1 MTWSQLHERM
11 AFMADLIERAT
22 VDPERALE
30 LDDRATEVR
39 RLFGDEEGLLLSLR
53 HRWMT
58 MLAARLDQA
67 VHDDFPAEQAHA
79 ELMASHPGLRAL
91 LDAAAR
97 RSVRMRG
104 PQRGEQ
110 RIIDIHSSPDTSRR
124 TVA

>member
-11 AFMADLIERAT
+11 AFMADLIEQAA
-22 VDPERALE
+22 VDPEGALE
-30 LDDRATEVR
+30 FDQRADDVR

-67 VHDDFPAEQAHA
+67 VYDDLPAEQARV
-79 ELMASHPGLRAL
+79 ELVASHPGLRAL
-91 LDAAAR
+91 LDGAAR
-97 RSVRMRG
+97 RSVRMRAL
-104 PQRGEQ
+104 QRGEQ
-110 RIIDIHSSPDTSRR
+110 RIIDMHSGPAGNRQ

>member
-11 AFMADLIERAT
+11 AFMADLIEQAT
-22 VDPERALE
+22 VDPQGALD
-30 LDDRATEVR
+30 LDDRATEVT

-79 ELMASHPGLRAL
+79 ELIASHPGLRAL

-104 PQRGEQ
+104 LQRGEQ

>member
-11 AFMADLIERAT
+11 AFMADLIEQAT
-22 VDPERALE
+22 SDPEGALDLDERAA
-30 LDDRATEVR
+30 DVR

-67 VHDDFPAEQAHA
+67 VHDDIPAEQAHA
-79 ELMASHPGLRAL
+79 ELAAGHPGLRAL

-104 PQRGEQ
+104 LQRGEQ
-110 RIIDIHSSPDTSRR
+110 RIIAIHSSPEANRR

>member
-11 AFMADLIERAT
+11 AFMADLIEQAT
-22 VDPERALE
+22 VDPEGALD
-30 LDDRATEVR
+30 LDDRAGDVR

-67 VHDDFPAEQAHA
+67 VHDDIPAEQAHA

-104 PQRGEQ
+104 LHRGEQ